1 MWWAAKRPQRRG
13 KTQAERLT
21 GESGPIG
28 KTQVGRPGD
37 PATRRPGDPATRR
50 PGDPAT
56 RRPGDPATRRP
67 GDPATRR
74 PGDPATRLIVTTAS
88 SGFVKCSRE
97 LVREGNSVSL
107 PFTPSAC
114 ASVAPVARST
124 ACTVSIMFIAS
135 PPNLSPGTSR
145 EMRTPAERRLS
156 RFRVP

>member
-1 MWWAAKRPQRRG
+1 MWWAAERPQRRG
-13 KTQAERLT
+13 KSQAERLT
-21 GESGPIG
+21 GESDPVMMTQIG
-28 KTQVGRPGD
+28 
-37 PATRRPGDPATRR
+37 RPGDPATRR